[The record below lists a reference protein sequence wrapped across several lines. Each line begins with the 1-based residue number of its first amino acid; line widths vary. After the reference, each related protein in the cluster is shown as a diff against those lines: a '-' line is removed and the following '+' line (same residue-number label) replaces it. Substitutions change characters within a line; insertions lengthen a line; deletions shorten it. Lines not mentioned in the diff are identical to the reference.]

1 MAKKDISTILTKG
14 SVKQRLLLL
23 AEDNAKA
30 KFNEERLLTE
40 HEINQ
45 LSDSF
50 KKPNEIQLWNK
61 WLRVDR
67 QVTTALMNIQGL
79 KFEVLMHYSNLR
91 GYILVWETI
100 QEAEVLTNHI
110 LHEIKDQEERKRI
123 SSQAGKL
130 GRFLFTDI
138 QTDEEGY
145 LDINIDF
152 NNDTEDKV
160 SKKISPELQKTLRKE
175 LQRAKIPTLWYV
187 MNNVKQEAIKA
198 AIRFIS
204 WREAILD
211 YMDEEGFSIKTYKDM
226 LSKMNEDIHK
236 PIIGWTKYQ
245 SDEES
250 FIPDIPNKRADKLKA
265 KYSITPNIKEL
276 EADPEIYNRFLKEHL
291 RGE

>member
-1 MAKKDISTILTKG
+1 MAKKGIGRILTTG
-14 SVKQRLLLL
+14 SPKQRLLLL
-23 AEDNAKA
+23 AEDTARAKYSQ
-30 KFNEERLLTE
+30 ERLLTD

-45 LSDSF
+45 LSESF

-61 WLRVDR
+61 WLKVDR
-67 QVTTALMNIQGL
+67 VVTSAITNLQGL
-79 KFEVLMHYSNLR
+79 KFEVFMHYSNLR

-110 LHEIKDQEERKRI
+110 LHEIKDQEERIKI

-138 QTDEEGY
+138 QTDKEGY

-152 NNDTEDKV
+152 EKERPKGARVNDPDREKRY
-160 SKKISPELQKTLRKE
+160 S
-175 LQRAKIPTLWYV
+175 LWYV
-187 MNNVKQEAIKA
+187 MNNVKKEAINS
-198 AIRFIS
+198 AIKFLS

-211 YMDEEGFSIKTYKDM
+211 YMEEEGFTIKTYKDIINLM
-226 LSKMNEDIHK
+226 TEGIHK

-250 FIPDIPNKRADKLKA
+250 FKLDIPKDRADKLKA
-265 KYSITPNIKEL
+265 KYAITPNTREL
-276 EADPEIYNRFLKEHL
+276 EVDTEIYNYFKKEFLRPE
-291 RGE
+291 